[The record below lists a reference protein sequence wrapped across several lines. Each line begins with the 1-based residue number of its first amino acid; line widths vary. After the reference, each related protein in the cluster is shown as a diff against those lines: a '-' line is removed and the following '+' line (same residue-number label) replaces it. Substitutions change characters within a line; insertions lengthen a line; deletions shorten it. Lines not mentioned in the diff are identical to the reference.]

1 MNNYAYII
9 NECKKAFYGKW
20 EELAIKACI
29 SRLPSLS
36 HEELVNLL
44 SSRWLTKKDE
54 VRKEIFKQLFKE
66 QIKQHEQMIATS
78 TIDEL
83 GAMLLVEKGGNN
95 VKWAR
100 IELKKRYKEASSDDQ
115 EKIISYFK
123 KGTTK
128 QDVKWGTVREKWQQ
142 RGLANPPSIL
152 NLIKR

>member
-20 EELAIKACI
+20 EEQAIKACI

-36 HEELVNLL
+36 HDELVNLM
-44 SSRWLTKKDE
+44 SCRWLTKQDE
-54 VRKEIFKQLFKE
+54 VRKEVFRLLFKE
-66 QIKQHEQMIATS
+66 QIEQHEQMISKS

-83 GAMLLVEKGGNN
+83 GAMLVEEGGNN

-100 IELKKRYKEASSDDQ
+100 IELKKRYKEASPDDQ
-115 EKIISYFK
+115 VKIISYFK

-128 QDVKWGTVREKWQQ
+128 QDVKWGIAHEKK
-142 RGLANPPSIL
+142 L
-152 NLIKR
+152 

>member
-54 VRKEIFKQLFKE
+54 VRKEAIKVLFKE
-66 QIKQHEQMIATS
+66 QIEQHEHMIATS

-83 GAMLLVEKGGNN
+83 GAMLVEKGGNN

-100 IELKKRYKEASSDDQ
+100 IELKKRYQEACHDDQ
-115 EKIISYFK
+115 MRIISYFK
-123 KGTTK
+123 RGTTK

-142 RGLANPPSIL
+142 RGLANPPSFL
-152 NLIKR
+152 DLMKK

>member
-36 HEELVNLL
+36 HEELVHLM
-44 SSRWLTKKDE
+44 SCRWLTKQDE
-54 VRKEIFKQLFKE
+54 VRKEVFRLLFKE
-66 QIKQHEQMIATS
+66 QIEQHEQMISKS

-83 GAMLLVEKGGNN
+83 GAMLVEEGGNN

>member
-20 EELAIKACI
+20 EEQAIKACI

-36 HEELVNLL
+36 HEELVHLM
-44 SSRWLTKKDE
+44 SCRWLTKQDE
-54 VRKEIFKQLFKE
+54 VRKEVFRLLFKE
-66 QIKQHEQMIATS
+66 QIEQHEQMISKS

-83 GAMLLVEKGGNN
+83 GAMLVEEGGNN

-100 IELKKRYKEASSDDQ
+100 IELKKRYKEASPDDQ
-115 EKIISYFK
+115 VKIISYFK

-128 QDVKWGTVREKWQQ
+128 QDVKWGIAHEKNSPCEID
-142 RGLANPPSIL
+142 NPPSFS
-152 NLIKR
+152 

>member
-20 EELAIKACI
+20 EEQAIKACI

-36 HEELVNLL
+36 HEELVHLM
-44 SSRWLTKKDE
+44 SCRWLTKQDE
-54 VRKEIFKQLFKE
+54 VRKEVFRLLFKE
-66 QIKQHEQMIATS
+66 QIEQHEQMISKS

-83 GAMLLVEKGGNN
+83 GAMLVEEGGNN

-100 IELKKRYKEASSDDQ
+100 IELKKRYKEASPDDQ

-123 KGTTK
+123 KGATK
-128 QDVKWGTVREKWQQ
+128 QDVKWGETHEKKLWC
-142 RGLANPPSIL
+142 GFVNPSGVFDS
-152 NLIKR
+152 

>member
-20 EELAIKACI
+20 EEQAIKACI

-36 HEELVNLL
+36 HDELVSLM
-44 SSRWLTKKDE
+44 SCRWLTKKDE
-54 VRKEIFKQLFKE
+54 VRKEVVKVLFKE
-66 QIKQHEQMIATS
+66 QLEQHEQLIATS

-83 GAMLLVEKGGNN
+83 GAMLIEKGGNN

-100 IELKKRYKEASSDDQ
+100 MELKRRYQEASSDDQ

>member
-20 EELAIKACI
+20 EEQAIKACI

-36 HEELVNLL
+36 HDELVNLM
-44 SSRWLTKKDE
+44 SCRWLTKQDE
-54 VRKEIFKQLFKE
+54 VRKEVFKLLFKE
-66 QIKQHEQMIATS
+66 QIERHEQMIATS

-83 GAMLLVEKGGNN
+83 GAMLVEKGGNN
-95 VKWAR
+95 VKWVR
-100 IELKKRYKEASSDDQ
+100 IELKRRYQEAHHDEQ
-115 EKIISYFK
+115 MKIISYFK

-142 RGLANPPSIL
+142 RGLANPPSFL
-152 NLIKR
+152 DLMKK

>member
-20 EELAIKACI
+20 EEQAIKACI

-36 HEELVNLL
+36 HEELVHLM
-44 SSRWLTKKDE
+44 SCRWLTKQDE
-54 VRKEIFKQLFKE
+54 VRKEVFRLLFKE
-66 QIKQHEQMIATS
+66 QIEQHEQMISKS

-83 GAMLLVEKGGNN
+83 GAMLVEEGGNN

-100 IELKKRYKEASSDDQ
+100 IELKKRYKEASPDDQ
-115 EKIISYFK
+115 VKIISYFK

-128 QDVKWGTVREKWQQ
+128 QDVKWGIAHEKK
-142 RGLANPPSIL
+142 L
-152 NLIKR
+152 

>member
-20 EELAIKACI
+20 EEQAIKACI

-36 HEELVNLL
+36 HDELVNLL

-100 IELKKRYKEASSDDQ
+100 IELKRRYQDASHEEQ
-115 EKIISYFK
+115 MRIISYFK

-128 QDVKWGTVREKWQQ
+128 QDVKWGETREK
-142 RGLANPPSIL
+142 RL
-152 NLIKR
+152 

>member
-20 EELAIKACI
+20 EEQTIKACI

-36 HEELVNLL
+36 HEELVNLM
-44 SSRWLTKKDE
+44 SCRWLKKNDE
-54 VRKEIFKQLFKE
+54 VRKEVVKVLFKE
-66 QIKQHEQMIATS
+66 QLEQHEQLIATS

-83 GAMLLVEKGGNN
+83 GAMLIEKGGNN

-100 IELKKRYKEASSDDQ
+100 MELKRRYQDASYEEQ
-115 EKIISYFK
+115 MRIISYFK

>member
-1 MNNYAYII
+1 MNNYAYIV

-20 EELAIKACI
+20 EKQAIEDCV
-29 SRLPSLS
+29 SRLHTLS
-36 HEELVNLL
+36 REELTNLL
-44 SSRWLTKKDE
+44 TSRWLDKKDK
-54 VRKEIFKQLFKE
+54 VRVEIVKVLFKE
-66 QIKQHEQMIATS
+66 QMEEHERLIATS

-83 GAMLLVEKGGNN
+83 GEMLIKKGGNN

>member
-54 VRKEIFKQLFKE
+54 VRKEVFRLLFKE
-66 QIKQHEQMIATS
+66 QIEQHEQMISKS

-83 GAMLLVEKGGNN
+83 GTMLIEKGGNN

-100 IELKKRYKEASSDDQ
+100 IELKRRYQDASHEEQ
-115 EKIISYFK
+115 MRIISYFK

-128 QDVKWGTVREKWQQ
+128 QDVKWGETREK
-142 RGLANPPSIL
+142 RL
-152 NLIKR
+152 

>member
-20 EELAIKACI
+20 EEQAIKACI
-29 SRLPSLS
+29 SRLSSLS
-36 HEELVNLL
+36 HEELVHLM
-44 SSRWLTKKDE
+44 SCRWLTKQDE
-54 VRKEIFKQLFKE
+54 VRKEAIKVLFKE
-66 QIKQHEQMIATS
+66 QIEQHEHMIATS

-83 GAMLLVEKGGNN
+83 GAMLVEKGGNN

-100 IELKKRYKEASSDDQ
+100 IELKKRYKEASSDDK